1 MALSF
6 PTEFLIAAVIGLVL
20 VALTGVIGVLRGSRS
35 WLTFALLALSSMFF
49 ILLLTDTLSGMLA
62 ENLHFRLLQFIMVLF
77 TVEVLTLVFK
87 QYDFVGKALTPQPH
101 PSLSVLQ
108 FSLHHSF
115 SQLTRL
121 GLLFSSCYVIS
132 LGILYA
138 GSLVVSVAPML
149 GDVSL
154 YVVIVSI
161 ALALLII
168 FREEQE
174 EVFVHRSRSRDE
186 ELNRPSK
193 W

>member
-6 PTEFLIAAVIGLVL
+6 PPELLIAAAIGLML
-20 VALTGVIGVLRGSRS
+20 VILTGILGVLRGSRS
-35 WLTFALLALSSMFF
+35 WSTFALLALSSMFF

-77 TVEVLTLVFK
+77 TVEILTLVFK
-87 QYDFVGKALTPQPH
+87 QCDFVGNALKPQPH

-108 FSLHHSF
+108 FSLQHSF

-138 GSLVVSVAPML
+138 GSVVASVAPVL

-174 EVFVHRSRSRDE
+174 EVLVHRSRLRDE
-186 ELNRPSK
+186 VLNKPNK

>member
-1 MALSF
+1 
-6 PTEFLIAAVIGLVL
+6 
-20 VALTGVIGVLRGSRS
+20 
-35 WLTFALLALSSMFF
+35 MFF
-49 ILLLTDTLSGMLA
+49 ILLLTDTLSRIIA
-62 ENLHFRLLQFIMVLF
+62 ESLQFRLLQFIMLLF
-77 TVEVLTLVFK
+77 TVEILNSVSR
-87 QYDFVGKALTPQPH
+87 QHDFVGKALRPQTR

-108 FSLHHSF
+108 FSLQHSF

-138 GSLVVSVAPML
+138 GSVVASVVPVL

-168 FREEQE
+168 FKEEQE
-174 EVFVHRSRSRDE
+174 
-186 ELNRPSK
+186 
-193 W
+193 